1 MEGSVVDHEEPSKYI
16 TASPV
21 LGSIT
26 DPVTDIV
33 VLSALTPAIVHSV
46 GVS

>member
-1 MEGSVVDHEEPSKYI
+1 MVGSVVDHEEPLKYI

-21 LGSIT
+21 FGSIT
-26 DPVTDIV
+26 DPVTEIG
-33 VLSALTPAIVHSV
+33 VLSALTPVIVHSV